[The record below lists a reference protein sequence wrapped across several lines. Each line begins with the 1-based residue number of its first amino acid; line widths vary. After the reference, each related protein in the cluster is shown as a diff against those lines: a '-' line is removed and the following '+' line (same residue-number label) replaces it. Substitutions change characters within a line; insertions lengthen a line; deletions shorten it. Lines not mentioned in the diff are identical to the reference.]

1 MSEQPGLC
9 LDWKNCIVVFFAMS
23 LSKLLCRFC
32 QSNGEDESWY
42 RGHVN
47 DQQEPGQEGD
57 VPGGVEGLHLS
68 HMRSD
73 AHSQLLPQEQ
83 GREVR

>member
-1 MSEQPGLC
+1 MSELSGLC

-32 QSNGEDESWY
+32 QSNDEDESWY

-47 DQQEPGQEGD
+47 RSRGELD
-57 VPGGVEGLHLS
+57 VNKRRNDDVQKVRFVLLVEL
-68 HMRSD
+68 
-73 AHSQLLPQEQ
+73 
-83 GREVR
+83 